1 VDLDFH
7 VLKLRN
13 LIVFLL
19 QCKTPVDTNLL
30 ERKIMKFIILNVQI
44 NNNSSFTSTKQGLR
58 PTTQGKNPLGTEVI
72 IACTPLMNYRKLSR
86 KWNSKYVHFTV
97 PHYAISTGYEC
108 LLGYNVPI
116 ITNILEIKII
126 INYVLNVQEFC

>member
-1 VDLDFH
+1 MDLDFH